1 MEKSMISAGLAT
13 KQKHERSGLNGRH
26 PANGTAQTNQYIKR
40 IAAPFLT
47 PDTKPSKLGEHSS
60 LTWLPKILLFV
71 DARYQRQATGRNSLR
86 MIRRMIEEFAW
97 SKFQPITVAEIRE
110 GSHSG
115 HYAVIDGQHRAIAA
129 IALPSVT
136 EVPCW
141 IVNAAGGAINHLP
154 PRQTQA
160 VSTIRRL
167 LATHGDGPVTA
178 ALKAL
183 ATAFPETPWQLRG
196 QIIEAVS
203 TIFAKLGAQIDAA
216 HFVAILAERDC
227 EEFIEDARKYR
238 KMMRGST
245 KGAMIAALIKA
256 YDKGRSPGRHL
267 VPAKSKPN

>member
-1 MEKSMISAGLAT
+1 
-13 KQKHERSGLNGRH
+13 
-26 PANGTAQTNQYIKR
+26 
-40 IAAPFLT
+40 
-47 PDTKPSKLGEHSS
+47 
-60 LTWLPKILLFV
+60 
-71 DARYQRQATGRNSLR
+71 
-86 MIRRMIEEFAW
+86 
-97 SKFQPITVAEIRE
+97 
-110 GSHSG
+110 
-115 HYAVIDGQHRAIAA
+115 
-129 IALPSVT
+129 
-136 EVPCW
+136 
-141 IVNAAGGAINHLP
+141 
-154 PRQTQA
+154 